1 MTWGTTSPVCLH
13 GTNVNHAPE
22 APTEWWAAPVHLP
35 ETFMRSSESTASTDT
50 APRSVARFT
59 PRAASALLLGSVLL
73 ATLAACNSDS
83 VSRPTESG
91 LLVGGAFS
99 AVPSGM
105 DLAASS
111 YGGDAS
117 ADWEG
122 PMRGPMRGMGGMGA
136 FGGRGIHGGP
146 GIDGLMGGGLRGD
159 FRGDS
164 APSPRPHRGPFA
176 IRIDSTCT
184 VSGNDVNCT
193 NVRNGLTTTNIF
205 TITSK
210 DGAAQTR
217 IDSMTTNTVRTRTTV
232 TGTTTRRVP
241 SPGRDSASAP
251 TITATVNAS
260 SDRTVTGLAA
270 GSTQRTVNGW
280 SKSAESISGT
290 NRDGERFTAIRNATD
305 TTKGLV
311 VPAGTV
317 AGPGY
322 PTAGTVVRVISV
334 QSAVNGGTPTTNE
347 RREVLTYNG
356 SNTATLVITENGTTK
371 TCSITLPRGRPSC
384 S

>member
-1 MTWGTTSPVCLH
+1 MEGCAS
-13 GTNVNHAPE
+13 A
-22 APTEWWAAPVHLP
+22 LP
-35 ETFMRSSESTASTDT
+35 ETHMPSFKPTSSSAST
-50 APRSVARFT
+50 
-59 PRAASALLLGSVLL
+59 LLLGGAML
-73 ATLAACNSDS
+73 AALAACNSDS

-99 AVPSGM
+99 AVPSGL
-105 DLAASS
+105 DVASSS
-111 YGGDAS
+111 YGGDA
-117 ADWEG
+117 AAEWEG

-164 APSPRPHRGPFA
+164 ANGPRPHPHRGPFA
-176 IRIDSTCT
+176 VRIDSTCT
-184 VSGNDVNCT
+184 VSGNDVNCS
-193 NVRNGLTTTNIF
+193 NVRNGLTTTSIF
-205 TITSK
+205 TITSV

-217 IDSMTTNTVRTRTTV
+217 IDSLTTNTVRTRTTV
-232 TGTTTRRVP
+232 TGTTTRSMPR
-241 SPGRDSASAP
+241 PGRDSSSAP

-260 SDRTVTGLAA
+260 SDRTVSGLAA

-311 VPAGTV
+311 VPTASTS
-317 AGPGY
+317 GPAY
-322 PTAGTVVRVISV
+322 PTAGTVVRVMSV
-334 QSAVNGGTPTTNE
+334 QTAINGGAPTTNE

-356 SNTATLVITENGTTK
+356 SSTATLVITENGTTK

>member
-1 MTWGTTSPVCLH
+1 
-13 GTNVNHAPE
+13 
-22 APTEWWAAPVHLP
+22 
-35 ETFMRSSESTASTDT
+35 
-50 APRSVARFT
+50 
-59 PRAASALLLGSVLL
+59 
-73 ATLAACNSDS
+73 
-83 VSRPTESG
+83 
-91 LLVGGAFS
+91 VGGAFS
-99 AVPSGM
+99 AVPSGL
-105 DLAASS
+105 DIASSS
-111 YGGDAS
+111 YGGDA
-117 ADWEG
+117 AAEWEG
-122 PMRGPMRGMGGMGA
+122 PMRGPMRGMGGIGA

-146 GIDGLMGGGLRGD
+146 GIDGMMGGGLRGD

-164 APSPRPHRGPFA
+164 ANGPRPHPHRGPFA
-176 IRIDSTCT
+176 VRIDSTCT

-193 NVRNGLTTTNIF
+193 NVRNGLTTTSIF

-217 IDSMTTNTVRTRTTV
+217 IDSVTTNSVRTRTTV

-241 SPGRDSASAP
+241 APGRDSAATP

-260 SDRTVTGLAA
+260 SDRTVSGLAA

-290 NRDGERFTAIRNATD
+290 NRDGERFTAIRNTTD

-311 VPAGTV
+311 VPTATTTS
-317 AGPGY
+317 AAY
-322 PTAGTVVRVISV
+322 PTAGTVVRVMSV
-334 QSAVNGGTPTTNE
+334 QTAINGGAATTNE

>member
-1 MTWGTTSPVCLH
+1 
-13 GTNVNHAPE
+13 
-22 APTEWWAAPVHLP
+22 
-35 ETFMRSSESTASTDT
+35 MRSSGNSS
-50 APRSVARFT
+50 ARV
-59 PRAASALLLGSVLL
+59 SALFSGALL
-73 ATLAACNSDS
+73 ATLAACNSDG
-83 VSRPTESG
+83 VSRPTQSG

-99 AVPSGM
+99 AVPSGL
-105 DLAASS
+105 DVASSS
-111 YGGDAS
+111 YGGEA
-117 ADWEG
+117 ATEWEG

-164 APSPRPHRGPFA
+164 ANGPRSHPHRGPFA
-176 IRIDSTCT
+176 VRIDSTCT

-193 NVRNGLTTTNIF
+193 SVRNGLTTSSIF
-205 TITSK
+205 TITSLN
-210 DGAAQTR
+210 GEAQSR
-217 IDSMTTNTVRTRTTV
+217 IDSLTTNTVRTRTTV
-232 TGTTTRRVP
+232 TGTTTRRLP
-241 SPGRDSASAP
+241 APGRDSAAAP

-260 SDRTVTGLAA
+260 SDRTVSGLAA

-305 TTKGLV
+305 TTRGLV
-311 VPAGTV
+311 VPTASTS
-317 AGPGY
+317 APTY

-334 QSAVNGGTPTTNE
+334 QTAINGGAATTNQ

>member
-1 MTWGTTSPVCLH
+1 
-13 GTNVNHAPE
+13 
-22 APTEWWAAPVHLP
+22 
-35 ETFMRSSESTASTDT
+35 MRSSGNSSAIVST
-50 APRSVARFT
+50 
-59 PRAASALLLGSVLL
+59 LLGGALL

-99 AVPSGM
+99 AVPSGL
-105 DLAASS
+105 DVASSS
-111 YGGDAS
+111 YGGDAAS
-117 ADWEG
+117 EWEG

-164 APSPRPHRGPFA
+164 ANGPRPHPHRGPFA
-176 IRIDSTCT
+176 VRIDSTCT
-184 VSGNDVNCT
+184 LSGNDVNCT
-193 NVRNGLTTTNIF
+193 NVRNGLTTSSIF
-205 TITSK
+205 TITSV

-217 IDSMTTNTVRTRTTV
+217 IDSVTTNTVRTRTTV

-241 SPGRDSASAP
+241 APGRDSAAAP

-260 SDRTVTGLAA
+260 SDRTVSGLAA

-311 VPAGTV
+311 VPTATTTSG
-317 AGPGY
+317 AY
-322 PTAGTVVRVISV
+322 PTAGTVVRVMSV
-334 QSAVNGGTPTTNE
+334 QTAINGGAATTNE